1 MTELFKGG
9 IGLGVGILLGAVTAC
24 TPGAPPEEDI
34 AEEVTL
40 ASLERGE
47 YLAKNV
53 MFCFACHGE
62 LDYDSPHL
70 GVIPGTEGSGGPFPD
85 ELIPYPINVPN
96 ITPDEETGAG
106 SWTDEQIARA
116 LRHGIGNDDRVLFP
130 AMPWPFYRAITDEDL
145 ASLVAY
151 IRSIPAIR
159 KEVPPTPAPPPF
171 QEALRPLTTAPV
183 PPAPDMSDPVQRGEY
198 LVSLASCF
206 DCHTPIDDKGEFI
219 PGLEFAGGRPLV
231 GAWGRV
237 NSANLTTDASGIP
250 HYTEE
255 LFLKVMR
262 TGNTGGREIN
272 PVMLWGYFRGMT
284 DEDLKAIYAFVQT
297 LQPVRHNVD
306 NTQPP
311 SYCKLCR
318 GEHGYGD
325 KN

>member
-1 MTELFKGG
+1 MKKAAMS
-9 IGLGVGILLGAVTAC
+9 ICAMVSIAVSLRCA
-24 TPGAPPEEDI
+24 PSEPPEEKTDV
-34 AEEVTL
+34 AAVP
-40 ASLERGE
+40 ASVERGE
-47 YLAKNV
+47 YLVENV
-53 MFCFACHGE
+53 MGCFSCHGE

-70 GVIPGTEGSGGPFPD
+70 AVIPGTEGAGGPFPD
-85 ELIPYPINVPN
+85 ENIPYPINVPN

-116 LRHGIGNDDRVLFP
+116 IRQGIGHDDRVLFP
-130 AMPWPFYRAITDEDL
+130 AMPWPFYRVITDEDL
-145 ASLVAY
+145 ASLMAY
-151 IRSIPAIR
+151 LRSIPAIR

-198 LVSLASCF
+198 LVSLAECF
-206 DCHTPIDDKGEFI
+206 DCHTPIDDKGEYI

-231 GAWGRV
+231 GGWGRV
-237 NSANLTTDASGIP
+237 ISANLTTDASGIP

-255 LFLKVMR
+255 LFFKVMR
-262 TGNTGGREIN
+262 TGNTGGRELN

-284 DEDLKAIYAFVQT
+284 DEDLKAIFAYLQT
-297 LQPVRHNVD
+297 LEPVRHNVD

-325 KN
+325 RN